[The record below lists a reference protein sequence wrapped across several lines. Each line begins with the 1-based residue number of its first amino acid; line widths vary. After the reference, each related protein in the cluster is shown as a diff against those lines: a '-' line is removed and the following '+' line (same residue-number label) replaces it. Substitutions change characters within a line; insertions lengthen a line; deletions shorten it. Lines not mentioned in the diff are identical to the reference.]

1 MQSLNDLC
9 ESQKW
14 PVEVVEGHLG
24 SVTVNVP
31 WNALMSEDGY
41 IEIANLYL
49 AVKPR
54 PIYATDGKSVLES
67 MFSSMS
73 SSMQLAQDCME
84 RERLTPANVQATA
97 MEGLEKFAMTI
108 DNGE

>member
-1 MQSLNDLC
+1 M
-9 ESQKW
+9 
-14 PVEVVEGHLG
+14 EVVEGHLG

-41 IEIANLYL
+41 IEISNLYL
-49 AVKPR
+49 AIKPR
-54 PIYATDGKSVLES
+54 PIDQTTDGKSVLES

-84 RERLTPANVQATA
+84 RERLTAANAQATA

-108 DNGE
+108 DNGESL

>member
-1 MQSLNDLC
+1 M
-9 ESQKW
+9 
-14 PVEVVEGHLG
+14 VEGHLG

-49 AVKPR
+49 AIKPK
-54 PIYATDGKSVLES
+54 PIEQTATDGKSVLES

-84 RERLTPANVQATA
+84 RERLTPANLQATA

-108 DNGE
+108 DNGGFGFN

>member
-1 MQSLNDLC
+1 
-9 ESQKW
+9 
-14 PVEVVEGHLG
+14 
-24 SVTVNVP
+24 
-31 WNALMSEDGY
+31 MSEDGY
-41 IEIANLYL
+41 IEITNLYL

-54 PIYATDGKSVLES
+54 PLDTATADGKSVLES

-84 RERLTPANVQATA
+84 RERLTPANLQATA

-108 DNGE
+108 DNGEWVKFCYQWNSDFQ

>member
-54 PIYATDGKSVLES
+54 PIDATDGKSVLES

>member
-1 MQSLNDLC
+1 M
-9 ESQKW
+9 
-14 PVEVVEGHLG
+14 EVVEGHLG

-49 AVKPR
+49 AIKPK
-54 PIYATDGKSVLES
+54 PIEQTTDGKSVLES

-73 SSMQLAQDCME
+73 SSMQLAQDCIE
-84 RERLTPANVQATA
+84 RERLTPANLQATA

-108 DNGE
+108 DNGDYNQNYWEIQYL